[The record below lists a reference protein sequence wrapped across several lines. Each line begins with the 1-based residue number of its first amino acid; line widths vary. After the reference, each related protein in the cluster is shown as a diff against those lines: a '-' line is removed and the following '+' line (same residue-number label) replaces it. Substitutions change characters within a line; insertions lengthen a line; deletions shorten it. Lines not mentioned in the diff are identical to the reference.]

1 MDENMRRTACRLITA
16 QALAAATFLIFVG
29 PVASTQMPPVSGAAL
44 TAQKA
49 AFLALP
55 EATRKAAQDALVW
68 LGLYNG
74 VADGDFGARTRDAIL
89 AFQASVKA
97 PADGALSAPELKAL
111 LASAQKARDAVGFQA
126 VSDATSGARI
136 GAPTKLLGPRAAA
149 KLDFASSADSSFAAL
164 YSRLSAPTP
173 TRKIAYKAIKPDAFF
188 VVSGQDGTSSFYTR
202 FDRNPAASPPI
213 RGFTFAYPA
222 AQAAQLDRIALAMA
236 NSFEPFPQP
245 AAALGLAVAPASD
258 ATPPAANPAPAATA
272 LIVAPGK
279 ALTALKADECPN
291 PTVAGKQVRLERTDA
306 ATNLAL
312 IAGDFG
318 PSGQAPRF
326 GAPATD
332 VVVLGFAGQRL
343 AASAA
348 SFASV
353 DARPAI
359 VAAVEASGGGGP
371 VFDRQG
377 GLVGLVAPVEGA
389 PKRIGGVALAAS
401 HAVITADA
409 IRAFL
414 GANETTN
421 ADAGVLSAGDIAARE
436 KEALLAVFC
445 QR

>member
-1 MDENMRRTACRLITA
+1 
-16 QALAAATFLIFVG
+16 
-29 PVASTQMPPVSGAAL
+29 
-44 TAQKA
+44 
-49 AFLALP
+49 
-55 EATRKAAQDALVW
+55 
-68 LGLYNG
+68 
-74 VADGDFGARTRDAIL
+74 
-89 AFQASVKA
+89 
-97 PADGALSAPELKAL
+97 
-111 LASAQKARDAVGFQA
+111 
-126 VSDATSGARI
+126 
-136 GAPTKLLGPRAAA
+136 
-149 KLDFASSADSSFAAL
+149 
-164 YSRLSAPTP
+164 
-173 TRKIAYKAIKPDAFF
+173 
-188 VVSGQDGTSSFYTR
+188 
-202 FDRNPAASPPI
+202 
-213 RGFTFAYPA
+213 
-222 AQAAQLDRIALAMA
+222 MA

-245 AAALGLAVAPASD
+245 AAAPGLSVAPASD

-353 DARPAI
+353 DAPPAI
-359 VAAVEASGGGGP
+359 VAAVEASGGGEP

-377 GLVGLVAPVEGA
+377 GLVGLVAPIEGA

-409 IRAFL
+409 VRAFL

-421 ADAGVLSAGDIAARE
+421 AEAGALSAGDIAARE

-445 QR
+445 QK